1 MGPSSANTRSL
12 FSYSLTYVEQV
23 ESLLHY
29 SNKKTSFH
37 RILHSSIKIG
47 VATLALRL
55 PIDNTYIHTYFS
67 KHIIL

>member
-1 MGPSSANTRSL
+1 MGSSSANTLSL

-29 SNKKTSFH
+29 SKKTSFH
-37 RILHSSIKIG
+37 KIFGLG

>member
-1 MGPSSANTRSL
+1 MGPSSAKTLSL

-37 RILHSSIKIG
+37 EIFGLG